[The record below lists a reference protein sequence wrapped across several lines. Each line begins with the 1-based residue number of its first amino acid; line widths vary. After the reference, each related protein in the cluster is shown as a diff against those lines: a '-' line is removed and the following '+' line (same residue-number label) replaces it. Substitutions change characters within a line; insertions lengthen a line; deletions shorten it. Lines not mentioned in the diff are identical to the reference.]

1 MAAVL
6 KRELGSYFRSPIGY
20 TIVAIF
26 YFFANIFFNMYC
38 LSYNSSNMS
47 SVFQN
52 MFLIVLFIIPI
63 ITMKTFSEDKKL
75 GTDKLLLTSPVST
88 GRIVFGKYL
97 SAMIIYVICLLIFV
111 VHGLIIEYFAT
122 AQWSVILCT
131 VLGLA
136 LMGSAIISIGLFI
149 SSLTESQVIAC
160 VGTLGVG
167 FFLYIMDVLAN
178 LANNAIVSYVVGVFT
193 FIQRFSNFTLGIFNP
208 ADVLYFLSV
217 TCLFLWFTMKSFGK
231 NSRS

>member
-20 TIVAIF
+20 TIIAIF

-38 LSYNSSNMS
+38 LSRNSGNMS

-52 MFLIVLFIIPI
+52 TFLIVLFIIPI
-63 ITMKTFSEDKKL
+63 ITMKIFSEDKKL

-111 VHGLIIEYFAT
+111 VHGLIIASCGGFSCCG
-122 AQWSVILCT
+122 AQGLGCSVFSSCSK
-131 VLGLA
+131 VGLSSCGLQA
-136 LMGSAIISIGLFI
+136 L
-149 SSLTESQVIAC
+149 E
-160 VGTLGVG
+160 
-167 FFLYIMDVLAN
+167 
-178 LANNAIVSYVVGVFT
+178 
-193 FIQRFSNFTLGIFNP
+193 
-208 ADVLYFLSV
+208 
-217 TCLFLWFTMKSFGK
+217 
-231 NSRS
+231 

>member
-20 TIVAIF
+20 TIIAIF

-38 LSYNSSNMS
+38 LSYNSGNMS

-52 MFLIVLFIIPI
+52 TFLIVLFIIPI

-111 VHGLIIEYFAT
+111 VHGLIIEYFST

>member
-1 MAAVL
+1 MAALL

-20 TIVAIF
+20 TIIAIF

-38 LSYNSSNMS
+38 LRYNSGNMS

-52 MFLIVLFIIPI
+52 TFLIVLFIIPI

-111 VHGLIIEYFAT
+111 VHGLIIEYFST

-178 LANNAIVSYVVGVFT
+178 LANNAVVSYVVGVFT

>member
-20 TIVAIF
+20 TIIAIF

-38 LSYNSSNMS
+38 LRHNSGNMS

-52 MFLIVLFIIPI
+52 TFLIVLFIIPI

-111 VHGLIIEYFAT
+111 VHGLIIE
-122 AQWSVILCT
+122 
-131 VLGLA
+131 
-136 LMGSAIISIGLFI
+136 
-149 SSLTESQVIAC
+149 
-160 VGTLGVG
+160 
-167 FFLYIMDVLAN
+167 
-178 LANNAIVSYVVGVFT
+178 
-193 FIQRFSNFTLGIFNP
+193 
-208 ADVLYFLSV
+208 
-217 TCLFLWFTMKSFGK
+217 
-231 NSRS
+231 